1 MDGEHFSK
9 KVRERLGNNRYVTK
23 ISPRQISFTDGFRAM
38 LVHEI
43 EEAMAEGDCDINV
56 VIKQTILSIGID
68 PELFDSSR
76 IASIRSTI
84 RGMITRPPVRMEA
97 SEEGAADAKRLE
109 RLEGTVL
116 YMQQEMEYI
125 KKTLSKRDTR

>member
-1 MDGEHFSK
+1 MEEHFSK
-9 KVRERLGNNRYVTK
+9 RVRERLGANRYVAN
-23 ISPRQISFTDGFRAM
+23 ISSYKISFTDEFRVM

-56 VIKQTILSIGID
+56 VIKQTILRIGID
-68 PELFDSSR
+68 PELLDSSR

-84 RGMITRPPVRMEA
+84 RGMITRSPVRMEA
-97 SEEGAADAKRLE
+97 SKDGATDAKRLE

-116 YMQQEMEYI
+116 YIQQEMEYI
-125 KKTLSKRDTR
+125 KKILSKRDTP